1 LLRRIFIAPTLVLWD
16 WVIQRNVSASH
27 QRGRLRFSPLAR
39 GVLLVN
45 LVGPG
50 ILFFG
55 LLYLER
61 YESQLIQSELAILKA
76 QATLVAEALG
86 ESAGIEQ
93 GGDSGVEAF
102 LQPELAKRLV
112 NRFANPDRPR
122 VRVFTPN
129 SGLMVDSRRVV
140 GGSGLIQ
147 IESLPP
153 PNSSGGFEAFFNRTY
168 DLITPVWEKFV
179 RRRPLYTEGPNQTA
193 FDYPET
199 VSALSGKIDGAV
211 RRMSDGR
218 LILTATS
225 PTKRFK
231 QIIGAV
237 MLSQEGKAVAQAVR
251 AVRYDILRV
260 FAVAMFLSVLAS
272 LYLANAISRPL
283 RALAHAVNRNR
294 GRRSWEQSI
303 PDLSERKD
311 EIGDLSVALRDMTEA
326 IKSRMMATEQF
337 AADVA
342 HEIKN
347 PLTSLKSAVETVLRV
362 NDESQRQR
370 LLSVIQNDVE
380 RLDRL
385 ISDISDASRLDAEM
399 SREEMESIDLV
410 QVLKTLMEIENTIVV
425 QPQAPKLHLEI
436 SEPLLE
442 GAWVKGGELR
452 LGQVFQNLIS
462 NARSFSP
469 ITGQI
474 NMRLSRFGDVFTIAI
489 EDDGPGIPPGKE
501 DAIFARFY
509 TERPNEE
516 AFGEHSGLGLSI
528 SRQIVEAHGGTI
540 IAENRRATDHNIIG
554 ARFLVTLPVA

>member
-1 LLRRIFIAPTLVLWD
+1 
-16 WVIQRNVSASH
+16 
-27 QRGRLRFSPLAR
+27 
-39 GVLLVN
+39 
-45 LVGPG
+45 
-50 ILFFG
+50 
-55 LLYLER
+55 
-61 YESQLIQSELAILKA
+61 
-76 QATLVAEALG
+76 
-86 ESAGIEQ
+86 
-93 GGDSGVEAF
+93 
-102 LQPELAKRLV
+102 
-112 NRFANPDRPR
+112 
-122 VRVFTPN
+122 
-129 SGLMVDSRRVV
+129 
-140 GGSGLIQ
+140 
-147 IESLPP
+147 
-153 PNSSGGFEAFFNRTY
+153 
-168 DLITPVWEKFV
+168 
-179 RRRPLYTEGPNQTA
+179 
-193 FDYPET
+193 
-199 VSALSGKIDGAV
+199 
-211 RRMSDGR
+211 
-218 LILTATS
+218 
-225 PTKRFK
+225 
-231 QIIGAV
+231 
-237 MLSQEGKAVAQAVR
+237 
-251 AVRYDILRV
+251 
-260 FAVAMFLSVLAS
+260 
-272 LYLANAISRPL
+272 
-283 RALAHAVNRNR
+283 
-294 GRRSWEQSI
+294 
-303 PDLSERKD
+303 
-311 EIGDLSVALRDMTEA
+311 
-326 IKSRMMATEQF
+326 MMATEQF

-370 LLSVIQNDVE
+370 LLGVIQNDVE

-474 NMRLSRFGDVFTIAI
+474 NMRLSRFGDFFTIAI